1 MTTNCEEILFLAHR
15 IPFPPDRGDK
25 IRSHHILKA
34 LARLAPVHVG
44 TFADDEEDADPEA
57 ELATVARSYHLAH
70 RGKPLALAGLQAL
83 AARQPVSIAA
93 FANHDLRRWV
103 ADTLQR
109 RPIATIYAFS
119 SQMAQYIPADF
130 AGRVVMDFVDVDSA
144 KFEAYAAKAAQPMRT
159 IYAREARLLARY
171 ETKVARRADLS
182 LFVTGEEAAL
192 FRSRLDPATRA
203 STAVAALGNGIDCAL
218 YDPDTVGPAP
228 ELAQNLA
235 QSGGS
240 YLLFSGQMDY
250 PPNVAAVVRFT
261 TRVMPLIRASLP
273 EARFHIIGRRPTPAV
288 TALDGIENTRVWG
301 RVEDMRPWLA
311 AADLVVAP
319 LEIARWVQNKVL
331 EAMAMRRPVLASP
344 EAATGIAARDG
355 IELAI
360 EASAEGLATR
370 ALALIAAPAER
381 AAMGAAARRFVLD
394 QQSWPTMLAGLP
406 AIVALDRTDERHA
419 A

>member
-1 MTTNCEEILFLAHR
+1 MTNSPGEILFLAHR

-57 ELATVARSYHLAH
+57 ELAAVARSYHLAH

-83 AARQPVSIAA
+83 AARQPVSITA

-103 ADTLQR
+103 AATLYR

-119 SQMAQYIPADF
+119 SQMAQFIPADF

-159 IYAREARLLARY
+159 IYAREARLLAKY
-171 ETKVARRADLS
+171 EAEIAGRADLS
-182 LFVTGEEAAL
+182 LFVTAEEAAL
-192 FRSRLDPATRA
+192 FRSRLDPATRISA
-203 STAVAALGNGIDCAL
+203 LVETLGNGIDCAL
-218 YDPDTVGPAP
+218 YDPDAVGPAP
-228 ELAQNLA
+228 ELAP
-235 QSGGS
+235 GEGPH
-240 YLLFSGQMDY
+240 LLFSGQMDY
-250 PPNVAAVVRFT
+250 PPNVAAVVRFA
-261 TRVMPLIRASLP
+261 TRVMPLIRAILP
-273 EARFHIIGRRPTPAV
+273 AARFEIIGRRPAPAV
-288 TALDGIENTRVWG
+288 IALEGIENTRVRG
-301 RVEDMRPWLA
+301 RVEDVRPWLA

-319 LEIARWVQNKVL
+319 LEIARGVQNKVL
-331 EAMAMRRPVLASP
+331 EAMAMRRPVLVSP

-360 EASAEGLATR
+360 ETSDEGLAAR
-370 ALALIAAPAER
+370 ALALIAAPQTR
-381 AAMGAAARRFVLD
+381 ADMGAAARRFVLTN
-394 QQSWPTMLAGLP
+394 QSWPTMLAGLP
-406 AIVALDRTDERHA
+406 AIIGLDRAEARHA

>member
-1 MTTNCEEILFLAHR
+1 MTGNLGEILFLAHR

-44 TFADDEEDADPEA
+44 TFADDEQDADPEA
-57 ELATVARSYHLAH
+57 ELATVAKSYHLAR

-93 FANHDLRRWV
+93 FANDDLLRWV
-103 ADTLQR
+103 GDTLQR

-144 KFEAYAAKAAQPMRT
+144 KFDAYANTVAQPMRT
-159 IYAREARLLARY
+159 IYRREARLLAKY
-171 ETKVARRADLS
+171 EADVARRADLS
-182 LFVTGEEAAL
+182 LLVTGEEAAL

-203 STAVAALGNGIDCAL
+203 GARIEALGNGIDCAL
-218 YDPDTVGPAP
+218 YDPDTVAPAP
-228 ELAQNLA
+228 ELAPDEGA
-235 QSGGS
+235 H
-240 YLLFSGQMDY
+240 LLFSGQMDY
-250 PPNVAAVVRFT
+250 PPNVAAVVRFA

-273 EARFHIIGRRPTPAV
+273 EARFHIVGRRPTPAV
-288 TALDGIENTRVWG
+288 TALDGIENTRVRG

-319 LEIARWVQNKVL
+319 LEIARGVQNKVL

-355 IELAI
+355 VELAI
-360 EASAEGLATR
+360 EASDEGLAAR
-370 ALALIAAPAER
+370 ALALLAAPQTR
-381 AAMGAAARRFVLD
+381 AAMGEAARRFVLD
-394 QQSWPTMLAGLP
+394 HQSWPTMLAGLP
-406 AIVALDRTDERHA
+406 EIVGLAGADARHA

>member
-44 TFADDEEDADPEA
+44 TFVDDEDACDPEA
-57 ELATVARSYHLAH
+57 ELAAVARSYHLA
-70 RGKPLALAGLQAL
+70 RRSKPLALAGLQAL

-144 KFEAYAAKAAQPMRT
+144 KFEAYANTAAQPMRT

-228 ELAQNLA
+228 ELV
-235 QSGGS
+235 QSGGPH
-240 YLLFSGQMDY
+240 LLFSGQMDY
-250 PPNVAAVVRFT
+250 PPNVAAVVRFA

-273 EARFHIIGRRPTPAV
+273 AARFHIIGRRPTPAV
-288 TALDGIENTRVWG
+288 TALEGVENTRVWG

-311 AADLVVAP
+311 VADLVVAP
-319 LEIARWVQNKVL
+319 LEIARGVQNKVL

-360 EASAEGLATR
+360 EASDEGLATR
-370 ALALIAAPAER
+370 ALALIAAPEDR
-381 AAMGAAARRFVLD
+381 AAMGAAARRFVLT

-406 AIVALDRTDERHA
+406 AIVGLDRADARYA